1 MNYTG
6 MTIICPFYTGE
17 NKTNI
22 YCEGVTND
30 NEAVKR
36 FGGPIAKK
44 NYLKN
49 VCTKFDYSEKCK
61 YARLLKRKYER
72 EEKDN
77 EQNI

>member
-36 FGGPIAKK
+36 FGSPIVAAIFIKLKSHKK
-44 NYLKN
+44 
-49 VCTKFDYSEKCK
+49 
-61 YARLLKRKYER
+61 
-72 EEKDN
+72 
-77 EQNI
+77 